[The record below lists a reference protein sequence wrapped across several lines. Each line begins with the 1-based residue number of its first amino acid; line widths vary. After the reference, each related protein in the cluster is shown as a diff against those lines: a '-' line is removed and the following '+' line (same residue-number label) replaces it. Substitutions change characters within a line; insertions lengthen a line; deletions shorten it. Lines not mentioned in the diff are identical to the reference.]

1 MFFLRLNASILRL
14 RAKYLL
20 HLAAPMRVVVKKF
33 IYEFSEIY
41 IRIFKNS
48 YINYFSFL
56 AHRQIFHDFLRI
68 FLDIL
73 RHIEAQTLV
82 MIVFPSGFDERTAVT
97 AADLQQKQP

>member
-1 MFFLRLNASILRL
+1 M
-14 RAKYLL
+14 
-20 HLAAPMRVVVKKF
+20 
-33 IYEFSEIY
+33 
-41 IRIFKNS
+41 
-48 YINYFSFL
+48 NYFSFL

-97 AADLQQKQP
+97 AADLQQKQPQGLVLSRYCFSRWRKNAIFARLIPNN